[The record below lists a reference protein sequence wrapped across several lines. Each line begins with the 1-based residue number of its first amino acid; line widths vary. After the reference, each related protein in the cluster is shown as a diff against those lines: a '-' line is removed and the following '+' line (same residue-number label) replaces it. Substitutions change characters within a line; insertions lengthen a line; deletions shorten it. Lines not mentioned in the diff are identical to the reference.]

1 MQRRWDDTHPAGSP
15 QPQST
20 LPCPTIE
27 VADQGTMGQQR
38 QAAPVYSVPREQMA
52 LKGTLVVHPTWKLC
66 HQALG
71 RAPGQMSQQ
80 QHASRVS
87 PSKLGTEVGFFLM
100 KGAEHRTH
108 P

>member
-1 MQRRWDDTHPAGSP
+1 MWDGTHSAFSP

-27 VADQGTMGQQR
+27 VADQVSRGR
-38 QAAPVYSVPREQMA
+38 LLPVYSVPREQMA
-52 LKGTLVVHPTWKLC
+52 LKGIPVVHPTWKFC
-66 HQALG
+66 HQ
-71 RAPGQMSQQ
+71 APGQMSQQ

-87 PSKLGTEVGFFLM
+87 PSKLGTEVGFFLI